1 MMQDF
6 KGSNIFNT
14 YFGFTSSVNS
24 SFEFW
29 KEGCTNININDAVNL
44 TESGITKIP
53 KEIIYSKTA
62 RCEVV

>member
-6 KGSNIFNT
+6 KGSNIFDT
-14 YFGFTSSVNS
+14 YYGFTSSVNS
-24 SFEFW
+24 CFEFQ

-44 TESGITKIP
+44 TESGLTKI
-53 KEIIYSKTA
+53 KKAIYSKTA

>member
-6 KGSNIFNT
+6 KGSNIFDT

-29 KEGCTNININDAVNL
+29 KEGCTNINPASNSNINDAVNL
-44 TESGITKIP
+44 TESGLTKIP
-53 KEIIYSKTA
+53 KEAIYSM
-62 RCEVV
+62 